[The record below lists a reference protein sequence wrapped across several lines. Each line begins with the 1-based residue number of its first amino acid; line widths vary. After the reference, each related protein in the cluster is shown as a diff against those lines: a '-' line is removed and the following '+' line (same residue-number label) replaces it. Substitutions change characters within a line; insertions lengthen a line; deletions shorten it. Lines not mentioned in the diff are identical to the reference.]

1 MCTLYTKLEHFMSR
15 IFFPGRAAFKS
26 HSALNMAL
34 SMNGTHIRIVLN
46 YFEDKRD
53 LMGLKNA

>member
-1 MCTLYTKLEHFMSR
+1 MSR
-15 IFFPGRAAFKS
+15 IFSAGRAAFKS